1 MSFRETIKSSSTSE
15 FEFFLSDIHTLK
27 ANEIKE
33 GTAYFDTLS
42 VDELTLDDMEIYTKL
57 KNGTLASSEFE
68 VYRASIE
75 RTHNKSRI
83 FFAGYIANKLS
94 SDVLHHQFLA
104 RKDINR

>member
-1 MSFRETIKSSSTSE
+1 MNKEILEQPSKIE
-15 FEFFLSDIHTLK
+15 FESFITEMRDLK
-27 ANEIKE
+27 EHPVSE
-33 GTAYFDTLS
+33 GAVHFENIS
-42 VDELTLDDMEIYTKL
+42 VDELTIDDMEMYTKL
-57 KNGTLASSEFE
+57 KNATLTPSEFE

-94 SDVLHHQFLA
+94 SDVLHQQFLA